1 MESNELI
8 LKLDK
13 ETTIP
18 LIEGLGKS
26 AYAIAVAHGFRGTE
40 QEWLDSLKGLQGP
53 QGEPGLKGDPFRYE
67 DFTPEQLEALKG
79 PKGDK
84 GEDGRD
90 GASATADNAH
100 QLLLQG
106 NVWCESTNIDDVL
119 TAMIGNI
126 GKPFPRTEFK
136 PLTIPSVIQ
145 GQQVVAVTGEPH
157 YSVKVVGNDAP
168 FTLDSTGTC
177 AVTIPPLGEDDIN
190 LTYHNF
196 TGVKVGDY
204 KIAGVQTGAPADDTI
219 EVNGSVYK
227 LYGDVLK
234 INVTN
239 SVATGTNIAFDF
251 IPYAWLSKP
260 IKGITIKANRKVTLL
275 CGVSYMGSKNST
287 ILPSKETP
295 IYVDT
300 PENVSFTINHGGEFD
315 NMLNIGTLT
324 EGTQLQTFRL
334 SRLEYDKAQHR
345 YVNGGYPVA
354 TLDQL

>member
-1 MESNELI
+1 MENELI

-67 DFTPEQLEALKG
+67 DFTPDQLEALKG

-90 GASATADNAH
+90 GASATADNAKS
-100 QLLLQG
+100 LLLQG
-106 NVWCESTNIDDVL
+106 NVWCESASVDDVL
-119 TAMIGNI
+119 TALIGNM

-136 PLTIPSVIQ
+136 ALTIPSGIQ
-145 GQQVVAVTGEPH
+145 GQQIVSVTGEPH
-157 YSVKVVGNDAP
+157 YSVIVVGNDTP
-168 FTLDSTGTC
+168 FTLDSTGAC
-177 AVTIPPLGEDDIN
+177 SVNIPPLGEDDIK

-196 TGVKVGDY
+196 TGAKVGDY
-204 KIAGVQTGAPADDTI
+204 TIKGVQTGAPADDSI

-315 NMLNIGTLT
+315 NKLNIGTLT

-334 SRLEYDKAQHR
+334 SSLEYDKSQHR
-345 YVNGGYPVA
+345 YVNRGYPVA
-354 TLDQL
+354 ILDPL